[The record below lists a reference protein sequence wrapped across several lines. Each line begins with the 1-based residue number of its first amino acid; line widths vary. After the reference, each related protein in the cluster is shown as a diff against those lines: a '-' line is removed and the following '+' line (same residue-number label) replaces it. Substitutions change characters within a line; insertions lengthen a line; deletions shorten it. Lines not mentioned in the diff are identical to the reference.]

1 MTQDIRTTSEDLF
14 GSLGVGDLLPARQMI
29 IGEFSP
35 AYNAFKEALLSD
47 FAPATKYEF
56 IQALQLVDLN
66 WAILQTKASA
76 DVELSSGTEISIQN
90 QLRQLLNKRADSE
103 YDDLLQL
110 FIDKGGD
117 EDVFEDP
124 IDWDEIDTRVDRIL
138 QSLKSENY
146 SERITATNECLEIG
160 ISPQLVLSSQLL
172 NNDRYVE
179 HAEKLP
185 ELEKRVR
192 QLSAEYRELQNSRP
206 VDVSPVLRD

>member
-1 MTQDIRTTSEDLF
+1 MTQDISFSSEDLF
-14 GSLGVGDLLPARQMI
+14 GSVGIGDLLPARQMI

-47 FAPATKYEF
+47 FAPVTKYEF

-76 DVELSSGTEISIQN
+76 DVELSSGTEISIRH
-90 QLRQLLNKRADSE
+90 QLRQLLNKRAENE
-103 YDDLLQL
+103 YDYLLQL
-110 FIDKGGD
+110 FIDNDGN
-117 EDVFEDP
+117 EDAFEDP
-124 IDWDEIDTRVDRIL
+124 IDWDEIETRVDRIL

-160 ISPQLVLSSQLL
+160 ISPQLVLSGQLL
-172 NNDRYVE
+172 NNDRYVA

>member
-1 MTQDIRTTSEDLF
+1 MTQDISFTSEGLF
-14 GSLGVGDLLPARQMI
+14 GSVGIGDLLSTRQMI

-35 AYNAFKEALLSD
+35 AYNAFKEAMLSD
-47 FAPATKYEF
+47 FAPATRYEF

-76 DVELSSGTEISIQN
+76 DVELSSATEISIRH
-90 QLRQLLNKRADSE
+90 QLRQLLNTRAENE
-103 YDDLLQL
+103 YDDLLQR
-110 FIDKGGD
+110 FIDNGGD
-117 EDVFEDP
+117 EDAFEDP
-124 IDWDEIDTRVDRIL
+124 VDWGEIDTRVDRIL

-146 SERITATNECLEIG
+146 SERITATSEALDIG
-160 ISPQLVLSSQLL
+160 INPQLVLSGQLL
-172 NNDRYVE
+172 NNDRYVA
-179 HAEKLP
+179 HVEKLP

>member
-1 MTQDIRTTSEDLF
+1 MNTT
-14 GSLGVGDLLPARQMI
+14 I
-29 IGEFSP
+29 
-35 AYNAFKEALLSD
+35 
-47 FAPATKYEF
+47 
-56 IQALQLVDLN
+56 
-66 WAILQTKASA
+66 
-76 DVELSSGTEISIQN
+76 
-90 QLRQLLNKRADSE
+90 
-103 YDDLLQL
+103 LLQL

-124 IDWDEIDTRVDRIL
+124 IDWDEIDIRVDRIL
-138 QSLKSENY
+138 KALTSENY

-160 ISPQLVLSSQLL
+160 ISPQLVLSGQLL

-206 VDVSPVLRD
+206 VDVSPVSRD